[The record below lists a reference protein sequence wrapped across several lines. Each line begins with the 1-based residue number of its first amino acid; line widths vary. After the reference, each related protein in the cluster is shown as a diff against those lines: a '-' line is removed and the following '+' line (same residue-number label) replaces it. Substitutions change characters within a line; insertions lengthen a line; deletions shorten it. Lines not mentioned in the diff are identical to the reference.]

1 MERDEEIE
9 IDSSLFWLELQFSSL
24 FTVKM
29 QIFFTWHNCFL
40 LLSFAQVGNNIGES
54 RKKINRNH

>member
-54 RKKINRNH
+54 R